1 MLTSTILF
9 ANNAPNWIDQFKTDL
24 IIKMTS
30 LAILVFVL
38 CFGSLVCGDGN
49 NCHLT
54 YKKMICFR
62 FFRPNIDNCMQKKIP
77 FELETYQK
85 IKICVAGT
93 IQCVSVFAACKGKNS
108 TFPPKVRRLFTGRFY
123 ILNFCQYVKRNV
135 PLYANKE
142 FPMLVE
148 WGCWYYN

>member
-38 CFGSLVCGDGN
+38 CFGSLVCDDGN

-93 IQCVSVFAACKGKNS
+93 IQCVSVFAACKGKKFEVKIYFINIWIVFFQS
-108 TFPPKVRRLFTGRFY
+108 NGFLFSPSMR
-123 ILNFCQYVKRNV
+123 II
-135 PLYANKE
+135 
-142 FPMLVE
+142 
-148 WGCWYYN
+148 